1 MQYKL
6 LYMQYYEN
14 YFDKFKVFS
23 RFFRF
28 FWVIKPTKISHSMKS
43 FLSNLFIGVLIISM
57 AKAQTPDYPEFETLA
72 MTRAAQGAATKPDTL
87 PYRLLKPADYDPAQK
102 YPLVVFFHGAGERG
116 TDNKLPLTHIAPL
129 FLKPDHRSSFPCFV
143 LVPQCPKNVKWVDT
157 DWKLEQH
164 TQPEKMSAPM
174 EMTIQLLENL
184 QKEYAIDA
192 KRIYVTGL
200 SMGGFATWDI
210 IARYPKKFAAAV
222 AVCGGADEKTAKKVK
237 DLPIWA
243 FHGALDK
250 VVLPSR
256 SRNMVKALQEAGS
269 KPKYTEYADVHHD
282 SWKRAY
288 ANPELLKWMFEQKR
302 K

>member
-1 MQYKL
+1 MKPL
-6 LYMQYYEN
+6 LLSLVI
-14 YFDKFKVFS
+14 VF
-23 RFFRF
+23 FT
-28 FWVIKPTKISHSMKS
+28 IQ
-43 FLSNLFIGVLIISM
+43 M
-57 AKAQTPDYPEFETLA
+57 AIAQTPDYPEFETFT
-72 MTRAAQGAATKPDTL
+72 MTRAAQGTTTKPDTL
-87 PYRLLKPADYDPAQK
+87 PYRLLKPVDYDPAK
-102 YPLVVFFHGAGERG
+102 KHPLVVFFHGAGERG

-129 FLKPDHRSSFPCFV
+129 FLKPENRNNFPCFV

-164 TQPEKMSAPM
+164 TQPEKISVPM
-174 EMTIQLLENL
+174 EMAMQLIENL

-192 KRIYVTGL
+192 KRIYATGL

-210 IARYPKKFAAAV
+210 VARFPKKFACAV
-222 AVCGGADEKTAKKVK
+222 PVCGGADEKTAKKIK

-256 SRNMVKALQEAGS
+256 SRNMVKALQEAGG
-269 KPKYTEYADVHHD
+269 KPKYTEYSDVHHD

-288 ANPELLKWMFEQKR
+288 ATPDLLKWMFEQKR
-302 K
+302 IK